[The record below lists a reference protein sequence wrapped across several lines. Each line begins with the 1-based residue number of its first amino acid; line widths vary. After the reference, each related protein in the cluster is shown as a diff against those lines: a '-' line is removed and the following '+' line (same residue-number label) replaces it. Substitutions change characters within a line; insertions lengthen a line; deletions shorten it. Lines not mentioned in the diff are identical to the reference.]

1 MAGLARG
8 FTGLIDGGGDCNRA
22 VATQPQS
29 NNPIINSPLPLQAPA
44 PLPLQAPAPG
54 LFNGENQKLFGVTN
68 NTNIKLKGDG
78 NGACTLGNF
87 K

>member
-1 MAGLARG
+1 MAGLVRG

-29 NNPIINSPLPLQAPA
+29 NDPIINS

>member
-1 MAGLARG
+1 MAGFVRG
-8 FTGLIDGGGDCNRA
+8 FTGLIDGGDSSHA

-29 NNPIINSPLPLQAPA
+29 NPNLNSTFPLQAP
-44 PLPLQAPAPG
+44 PAAG
-54 LFNGENQKLFGVTN
+54 FFNGENQKLFGVTN

-78 NGACTLGNF
+78 NGAFTLGNF